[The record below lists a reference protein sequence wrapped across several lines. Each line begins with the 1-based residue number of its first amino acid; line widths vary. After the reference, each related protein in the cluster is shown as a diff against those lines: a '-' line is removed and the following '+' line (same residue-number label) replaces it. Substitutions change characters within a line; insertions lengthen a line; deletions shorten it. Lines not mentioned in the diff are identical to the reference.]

1 MGRIKLM
8 DALLIKAGKRL
19 SGVIEVAGSKNI
31 ALAVLSAV
39 PLAQTPVLLKN
50 VPVISDTQI
59 KVQLLEAFGAKA
71 EWRGSDLRLD
81 CSDLHSAEP
90 DEDMV
95 RLIRTSF
102 YMLGPLVA
110 RVGSLRMAAPGG
122 CKIGARP
129 VDLHLK
135 GLHALG
141 AKIELNGGVYE
152 ASAGVLKG
160 AEVYLDMPSAGATQ
174 HIMCAASMA
183 HGTTIIQNAAMEPEI
198 VALAEFLISLGAKIS
213 GQGSSMI
220 TVEGVEQLRGSEYK
234 IPADRI
240 QAGTFLIAGA
250 MTGGHVTVREINADD
265 QTAVVNKLREAG
277 AEVETTETSVTVN
290 APNRLKGVNIKTMP
304 HPGFPT
310 DVQQPMAA
318 ALCVAKGT
326 SVVEETIYE
335 SRTGHLPE
343 LSRMGAN
350 IRQEGRSAFIV
361 GVDKLR
367 GAKVQASD
375 LRAGAALCLAGLVA
389 EGETL
394 VQNIH
399 WIDRGYDSIERKLT
413 ELGAE
418 ASRVQEG

>member
-1 MGRIKLM
+1 
-8 DALLIKAGKRL
+8 
-19 SGVIEVAGSKNI
+19 
-31 ALAVLSAV
+31 
-39 PLAQTPVLLKN
+39 
-50 VPVISDTQI
+50 
-59 KVQLLEAFGAKA
+59 
-71 EWRGSDLRLD
+71 
-81 CSDLHSAEP
+81 
-90 DEDMV
+90 
-95 RLIRTSF
+95 
-102 YMLGPLVA
+102 
-110 RVGSLRMAAPGG
+110 
-122 CKIGARP
+122 
-129 VDLHLK
+129 
-135 GLHALG
+135 
-141 AKIELNGGVYE
+141 
-152 ASAGVLKG
+152 
-160 AEVYLDMPSAGATQ
+160 MPSAGATQ

-265 QTAVVNKLREAG
+265 QTAVVNKLLEAG

>member
-1 MGRIKLM
+1 M
-8 DALLIKAGKRL
+8 DALLIKGGKRL

-71 EWRGSDLRLD
+71 EWKGSDLRLD
-81 CSDLHSAEP
+81 CSELHSAEP

-110 RVGSLRMAAPGG
+110 RVGKLRMAAPGG

-141 AKIELNGGVYE
+141 ANVELDGGVYE
-152 ASAGVLKG
+152 ASAGQLLG

-183 HGTTIIQNAAMEPEI
+183 KGTTTIQNAAMEPEI
-198 VALAEFLISLGAKIS
+198 VALAEFLISLGAKIT

-220 TVEGVEQLRGSEYK
+220 TVEGVDQLHGSDYK

-250 MTGGHVTVREINADD
+250 MTGGNVTVREINADD

-290 APNRLKGVNIKTMP
+290 APNRLNGVNIKTMP

-318 ALCVAKGT
+318 ALCVAKGA

-343 LSRMGAN
+343 LSRMGAK

>member
-1 MGRIKLM
+1 M
-8 DALLIKAGKRL
+8 DALLIKGGKRL

-59 KVQLLEAFGAKA
+59 KVQLLEAFGARA
-71 EWRGSDLRLD
+71 EWKGSDLRLD

-141 AKIELNGGVYE
+141 AKIELKGGVYE

-183 HGTTIIQNAAMEPEI
+183 SGTTTIQNAAMEPEI

-220 TVEGVEQLRGSEYK
+220 TVEGVEQLQGSQYK

-250 MTGGHVTVREINADD
+250 MTGGNVTVREINADD

-277 AEVETTETSVTVN
+277 AEVETTDTSVTVN
-290 APNRLKGVNIKTMP
+290 APNRLIGVNIKTMP

>member
-1 MGRIKLM
+1 M
-8 DALLIKAGKRL
+8 DALLIKGGKRL

-39 PLAQTPVLLKN
+39 PLAQTPVLIRN

-59 KVQLLEAFGAKA
+59 KVQLLESFGAKA
-71 EWRGSDLRLD
+71 EWHGSDLRID
-81 CSDLHSAEP
+81 CSELHSAEP

-141 AKIELNGGVYE
+141 AKVELDGGVYE
-152 ASAGVLKG
+152 ASAGVLRG
-160 AEVYLDMPSAGATQ
+160 SEVYLDMPSAGATQ

-183 HGTTIIQNAAMEPEI
+183 RGVTTIQNAAMEPEI
-198 VALAEFLISLGAKIS
+198 VALAEFLTSLGAKIS
-213 GQGSSMI
+213 GQGSSLI
-220 TVEGVEQLRGSEYK
+220 TIEGVEQLGGSEYK

-250 MTGGHVTVREINADD
+250 MTGGNVTVKEINADD

-290 APNRLKGVNIKTMP
+290 APNRLNGVNIKTMP

-318 ALCVAKGT
+318 ALCVANGA

-413 ELGAE
+413 ELGAD
-418 ASRVQEG
+418 ASRVQDS

>member
-1 MGRIKLM
+1 M
-8 DALLIKAGKRL
+8 DALLIKGGKRL

-39 PLAQTPVLLKN
+39 PLAQTPVLIRN

-59 KVQLLEAFGAKA
+59 KVQLLESFGAKA
-71 EWRGSDLRLD
+71 EWQGSDLRID
-81 CSDLHSAEP
+81 CSELHSAEP

-141 AKIELNGGVYE
+141 AKVELDGGVYE
-152 ASAGVLKG
+152 ASAGVLRG
-160 AEVYLDMPSAGATQ
+160 SEVYLDMPSAGATQ

-183 HGTTIIQNAAMEPEI
+183 RGVTTIQNAAMEPEI
-198 VALAEFLISLGAKIS
+198 VALAEFLTSLGAKIS
-213 GQGSSMI
+213 GQGSSLI
-220 TVEGVEQLRGSEYK
+220 TIEGVEQLGGSEYK

-250 MTGGHVTVREINADD
+250 MTGGNVTVKEINADD

-318 ALCVAKGT
+318 ALCVANGA

-361 GVDKLR
+361 GVNKLR

-413 ELGAE
+413 ELGAD
-418 ASRVQEG
+418 ASRVQDS

>member
-1 MGRIKLM
+1 M
-8 DALLIKAGKRL
+8 DALLIKGGKRL

-71 EWRGSDLRLD
+71 EWRGSDLRID

>member
-1 MGRIKLM
+1 M
-8 DALLIKAGKRL
+8 DALLIKGGKRL

-39 PLAQTPVLLKN
+39 PLAQTPVLIRN

-59 KVQLLEAFGAKA
+59 KVQLLESFGAKA
-71 EWRGSDLRLD
+71 EWQGSDLRID
-81 CSDLHSAEP
+81 CSELHSAEP

-141 AKIELNGGVYE
+141 AKVELDGGVYE
-152 ASAGVLKG
+152 ASAGVLRG
-160 AEVYLDMPSAGATQ
+160 SEVYLDMPSAGATQ

-183 HGTTIIQNAAMEPEI
+183 RGVTTIQNAAMEPEI
-198 VALAEFLISLGAKIS
+198 VALAEFLTSLGAKIS
-213 GQGSSMI
+213 GQGSSLI
-220 TVEGVEQLRGSEYK
+220 TIEGVEQLGGSEYK

-250 MTGGHVTVREINADD
+250 MTGGNVTVKEINADD

-290 APNRLKGVNIKTMP
+290 APNRLNGVNIKTMP

-318 ALCVAKGT
+318 ALCVANGA

-413 ELGAE
+413 ELGAD
-418 ASRVQEG
+418 ASRVQDS

>member
-1 MGRIKLM
+1 M
-8 DALLIKAGKRL
+8 DALLIKGGKRL

-71 EWRGSDLRLD
+71 EWKGSDLYLD
-81 CSDLHSAEP
+81 CSQLHSAEP

-110 RVGSLRMAAPGG
+110 RVGTLRMAAPGG

-141 AKIELNGGVYE
+141 AKVELAGGVYE
-152 ASAGVLKG
+152 ASAGRLRG

-183 HGTTIIQNAAMEPEI
+183 KGTTTIQNAAMEPEI

-220 TVEGVEQLRGSEYK
+220 TVKGVEQLGGSEYK

-250 MTGGHVTVREINADD
+250 MTGGNVTVKEINADD

-277 AEVETTETSVTVN
+277 ATVETTETSVTVN
-290 APNRLKGVNIKTMP
+290 APDRLIGVNIKTMP

-318 ALCVAKGT
+318 ALCVASGA

-361 GVDKLR
+361 GVDNLR

-394 VQNIH
+394 VQNVH

-413 ELGAE
+413 ELGAD

>member
-1 MGRIKLM
+1 M
-8 DALLIKAGKRL
+8 DALLIKGGKKLAGE
-19 SGVIEVAGSKNI
+19 IEVAGSKNI

-39 PLAQTPVLLKN
+39 PLARTPVLLKN
-50 VPVISDTQI
+50 VPVISDTKI
-59 KVQLLEAFGAKA
+59 KASLLEYFGAKVHW
-71 EWRGSDLRLD
+71 EGSDLRID
-81 CSDLHSAEP
+81 CSQLHSAEP

-110 RVGSLRMAAPGG
+110 RIGSLKMAAPGG

-141 AKIELNGGVYE
+141 ATVELDGGVYE
-152 ASAGVLKG
+152 AQANRLIGS
-160 AEVYLDMPSAGATQ
+160 EVYLDMPSAGATQ
-174 HIMCAASMA
+174 HIMSTATLAEGVTC
-183 HGTTIIQNAAMEPEI
+183 IQNAAMEPEI
-198 VALAEFLISLGAKIS
+198 VALAEFLNSLGAKVTGAGTSLVTI
-213 GQGSSMI
+213 
-220 TVEGVEQLRGSEYK
+220 EGVSELHGSQYS

-240 QAGTFLIAGA
+240 QAATFLIAGA
-250 MTGGHVTVREINADD
+250 MTGGNVTVKNINADD
-265 QTAVVNKLREAG
+265 QTAVVNKLREVG
-277 AEVETTETSVTVN
+277 AEVDTTDTSVTVS
-290 APNRLKGVNIKTMP
+290 APNRLQGVNIKTMP

-318 ALCVAKGT
+318 ALCVAEGT

-335 SRTGHLPE
+335 ARIGHLPE
-343 LSRMGAN
+343 LMRMGAN

-394 VQNIH
+394 VRDIH
-399 WIDRGYDSIERKLT
+399 WIDRGYDAIEKKLT

-418 ASRVQEG
+418 ATRVQDH

>member
-1 MGRIKLM
+1 M
-8 DALLIKAGKRL
+8 DALLIKGGKRL

-39 PLAQTPVLLKN
+39 PLAQSPVLLRN

-71 EWRGSDLRLD
+71 EWKGSDLTID
-81 CSDLHSAEP
+81 CSELHSAEP

-141 AKIELNGGVYE
+141 ARVELDGGVYE
-152 ASAGVLKG
+152 ASADTLQG

-183 HGTTIIQNAAMEPEI
+183 KGTTTIQNAAMEPEI
-198 VALAEFLISLGAKIS
+198 VALAEFLTSLGAKIS

-220 TVEGVEQLRGSEYK
+220 TIEGVEALLGSEYK

-250 MTGGHVTVREINADD
+250 MTGGHVTVKEINADD

-277 AEVETTETSVTVN
+277 ADVETTETSVTVN
-290 APNRLKGVNIKTMP
+290 APNRLIGVNIKTMP

-318 ALCVAKGT
+318 ALCVAKGA

-394 VQNIH
+394 VQNVH

-413 ELGAE
+413 ELGAHAE
-418 ASRVQEG
+418 RVQEG

>member
-1 MGRIKLM
+1 M
-8 DALLIKAGKRL
+8 DALLIKGGKRL

-39 PLAQTPVLLKN
+39 PLAQTPVLIRN

-59 KVQLLEAFGAKA
+59 KVQLLESFGAKA
-71 EWRGSDLRLD
+71 EWQGSDLRID
-81 CSDLHSAEP
+81 CSELHSAEP

-141 AKIELNGGVYE
+141 AKVELDGGVYE
-152 ASAGVLKG
+152 ASAGVLRG
-160 AEVYLDMPSAGATQ
+160 SEVYLDMPSAGATQ

-183 HGTTIIQNAAMEPEI
+183 KGVTTIQNAAMEPEI
-198 VALAEFLISLGAKIS
+198 VALAEFLTSLGAKIS
-213 GQGSSMI
+213 GQGSSLI
-220 TVEGVEQLRGSEYK
+220 TIEGVEQLGGSEYK

-250 MTGGHVTVREINADD
+250 MTGGNVTVKEINADD

-290 APNRLKGVNIKTMP
+290 APNRLNGVNIKTMP

-318 ALCVAKGT
+318 ALCVANGA

-361 GVDKLR
+361 GVNKLR

-413 ELGAE
+413 ELGAD
-418 ASRVQEG
+418 ASRVQDS

>member
-1 MGRIKLM
+1 M
-8 DALLIKAGKRL
+8 DALLIKGGKRL

-39 PLAQTPVLLKN
+39 PLAQTPVLIRN

-59 KVQLLEAFGAKA
+59 KVQLLESFGAKA
-71 EWRGSDLRLD
+71 EWHGSDLRID
-81 CSDLHSAEP
+81 CSKLHSAEP

-141 AKIELNGGVYE
+141 AKVELDGGVYE
-152 ASAGVLKG
+152 ASAGVLRG
-160 AEVYLDMPSAGATQ
+160 SEVYLDMPSAGATQ

-183 HGTTIIQNAAMEPEI
+183 KGVTTIQNAAMEPEI
-198 VALAEFLISLGAKIS
+198 VALAEFLTSLGAKIS
-213 GQGSSMI
+213 GQGSSLI
-220 TVEGVEQLRGSEYK
+220 TIEGVEQLGGSEYK

-250 MTGGHVTVREINADD
+250 MTGGNVTVKEINADD

-290 APNRLKGVNIKTMP
+290 APNRLNGVNIKTMP

-318 ALCVAKGT
+318 ALCVANGA

-367 GAKVQASD
+367 GAKVQATD

-413 ELGAE
+413 ELGAD
-418 ASRVQEG
+418 ASRVQDS

>member
-1 MGRIKLM
+1 M
-8 DALLIKAGKRL
+8 DALLIKGGKKLAGE
-19 SGVIEVAGSKNI
+19 IEVAGSKNI

-39 PLAQTPVLLKN
+39 PLARTPVLLKN
-50 VPVISDTQI
+50 VPVISDTKI
-59 KVQLLEAFGAKA
+59 KASLLEYFGAKVQW
-71 EWRGSDLRLD
+71 EGSNLRID
-81 CSDLHSAEP
+81 CSQLHSAEP

-110 RVGSLRMAAPGG
+110 RIGSLKMAAPGG

-141 AKIELNGGVYE
+141 ATVELDGGVYE
-152 ASAGVLKG
+152 AQANRLIGS
-160 AEVYLDMPSAGATQ
+160 EVYLDMPSAGATQ
-174 HIMCAASMA
+174 HIMSTATLAEGVTC
-183 HGTTIIQNAAMEPEI
+183 IQNAAMEPEI
-198 VALAEFLISLGAKIS
+198 VALAEFLNSLGAKVTGAGTSLVTI
-213 GQGSSMI
+213 
-220 TVEGVEQLRGSEYK
+220 EGVSELYGSEYS

-240 QAGTFLIAGA
+240 QAATFLIAGA
-250 MTGGHVTVREINADD
+250 MTGGNVTVKNINADD

-277 AEVETTETSVTVN
+277 AEVDTTDTSVTVS
-290 APNRLKGVNIKTMP
+290 APNRLQGVNIKTMP

-318 ALCVAKGT
+318 ALCVAEGT

-335 SRTGHLPE
+335 ARIGHLPE
-343 LSRMGAN
+343 LMRMGAN

-394 VQNIH
+394 VRDIH
-399 WIDRGYDSIERKLT
+399 WIDRGYDAIEKKLT

-418 ASRVQEG
+418 ATRVQDH

>member
-1 MGRIKLM
+1 M
-8 DALLIKAGKRL
+8 DALLIRGGRRL

-39 PLAQTPVLLKN
+39 PLAQSPVLLRN

-71 EWRGSDLRLD
+71 EWRGSDLHID
-81 CSDLHSAEP
+81 CSELHSAEP

-141 AKIELNGGVYE
+141 AKVELDGGVYE
-152 ASAGVLKG
+152 ASAGVLEG

-183 HGTTIIQNAAMEPEI
+183 KGTTTIQNAAMEPEI
-198 VALAEFLISLGAKIS
+198 VALANFLASLGAKIS
-213 GQGSSMI
+213 GQGSSLI
-220 TVEGVEQLRGSEYK
+220 TVEGVEQLGGSEYK

-250 MTGGHVTVREINADD
+250 MTGGTVTVKEINADD

-277 AEVETTETSVTVN
+277 ADVETTESSVTVH
-290 APNRLKGVNIKTMP
+290 APNRLQGVNIKTMP

-318 ALCVAKGT
+318 ALCVANGA

-413 ELGAE
+413 ELGAD

>member
-1 MGRIKLM
+1 
-8 DALLIKAGKRL
+8 
-19 SGVIEVAGSKNI
+19 
-31 ALAVLSAV
+31 
-39 PLAQTPVLLKN
+39 
-50 VPVISDTQI
+50 
-59 KVQLLEAFGAKA
+59 
-71 EWRGSDLRLD
+71 
-81 CSDLHSAEP
+81 
-90 DEDMV
+90 
-95 RLIRTSF
+95 
-102 YMLGPLVA
+102 
-110 RVGSLRMAAPGG
+110 
-122 CKIGARP
+122 
-129 VDLHLK
+129 
-135 GLHALG
+135 
-141 AKIELNGGVYE
+141 
-152 ASAGVLKG
+152 
-160 AEVYLDMPSAGATQ
+160 
-174 HIMCAASMA
+174 
-183 HGTTIIQNAAMEPEI
+183 MEPEI

-220 TVEGVEQLRGSEYK
+220 TVEGVEQLQGSQYK

-250 MTGGHVTVREINADD
+250 MTGGNVTVREINADD

-277 AEVETTETSVTVN
+277 AEVETTDTSVTVN
-290 APNRLKGVNIKTMP
+290 APNRLIGVNIKTMP

>member
-1 MGRIKLM
+1 MSW
-8 DALLIKAGKRL
+8 RL

-39 PLAQTPVLLKN
+39 PLAQTPVLIRN

-59 KVQLLEAFGAKA
+59 KVQLLESFGAKA
-71 EWRGSDLRLD
+71 EWQGSDLRID
-81 CSDLHSAEP
+81 CSELHSAEP

-141 AKIELNGGVYE
+141 AKVELDGGVYE
-152 ASAGVLKG
+152 ASAGVLRG
-160 AEVYLDMPSAGATQ
+160 SEVYLDMPSAGATQ

-183 HGTTIIQNAAMEPEI
+183 RGVTTIQNAAMEPEI
-198 VALAEFLISLGAKIS
+198 VALAEFLTSLGAKIS
-213 GQGSSMI
+213 GQGSSLI
-220 TVEGVEQLRGSEYK
+220 TIEGVEQLGGSEYK

-250 MTGGHVTVREINADD
+250 MTGGNVTVKEINADD

-290 APNRLKGVNIKTMP
+290 APNRLNGVNIKTMP

-318 ALCVAKGT
+318 ALCVANGA

-361 GVDKLR
+361 GVNKLR

-413 ELGAE
+413 ELGAD
-418 ASRVQEG
+418 ASRVQDS

>member
-1 MGRIKLM
+1 M
-8 DALLIKAGKRL
+8 DALLIKGGKRL

>member
-8 DALLIKAGKRL
+8 DALLIKGGKRL

>member
-1 MGRIKLM
+1 M
-8 DALLIKAGKRL
+8 DALLIKGGKRL

-39 PLAQTPVLLKN
+39 PLAQTPVLIRN

-59 KVQLLEAFGAKA
+59 KVQLLESFGAKA
-71 EWRGSDLRLD
+71 EWQGSDLRID
-81 CSDLHSAEP
+81 CSELHSAEP

-141 AKIELNGGVYE
+141 AKVELDGGVYE
-152 ASAGVLKG
+152 ASAGVLRG
-160 AEVYLDMPSAGATQ
+160 SEVYLDMPSAGATQ

-183 HGTTIIQNAAMEPEI
+183 RGVTTIQNAAMEPEI
-198 VALAEFLISLGAKIS
+198 VALAEFLTSLGAKIS
-213 GQGSSMI
+213 GQGSSLI
-220 TVEGVEQLRGSEYK
+220 TIEGVEQLGGSEYK

-250 MTGGHVTVREINADD
+250 MTGGNVTVKEINADD

-290 APNRLKGVNIKTMP
+290 APNRLNGVNIKTMP

-318 ALCVAKGT
+318 ALCVANGA

-361 GVDKLR
+361 GVNKLR

-413 ELGAE
+413 ELGAD
-418 ASRVQEG
+418 ASRVQDS